1 VKGRVALWGVANF
14 CASRHF
20 PGAMTD
26 TTATRQAV
34 HTTTFTVLFAI
45 SFSHLLNDMMQSLL
59 PAIYP
64 SLKAD
69 FHLSFTQIGVITLVN
84 QITAS
89 LLQPAV
95 GYFSDLK
102 PRPYSLA
109 TGMVATLIGLLM
121 LSVSGSYIMILFS
134 VMLIGVGSAVFHPE
148 SSRVARMASG
158 GRHGLAQSLFQVGG
172 NTGSAFGPL
181 LAAVLVATYGQHS
194 IAWAGAL
201 AVLGIVILY
210 NVGTWY
216 KNHGLARLRSS
227 RAHEEHGLP
236 RGKIVMSMVILLLL
250 IFSKYFYLA
259 SITSYYTFYLIH
271 TFHVSVQTAQIHLF
285 IFLAAVAAGTLAGGP
300 LGDKFGRK
308 YVIWLSILGILPFTM
323 ALPYANLFWTSI
335 LSVIIGMVMAS
346 AFPAIVVYAQELL
359 PGRVGMISGLF
370 FGFSFGMGGIG
381 AAVLGLLADHTDISF
396 VYKICAFL
404 PAIGLLTM
412 FLPNIGSH
420 KPALLPMVDLEP

>member
-1 VKGRVALWGVANF
+1 
-14 CASRHF
+14 
-20 PGAMTD
+20 MTD
-26 TTATRQAV
+26 TAAARQTA
-34 HTTTFTVLFAI
+34 HNTTFAVLFAI
-45 SFSHLLNDMMQSLL
+45 AFSHMLNDMMQSLI

-64 SLKAD
+64 NLKAD
-69 FHLSFTQIGVITLVN
+69 FHLSFAQIGIITLVN

-95 GYFSDLK
+95 GYVSDLR

-109 TGMVATLIGLLM
+109 TGMIATLIGLLI
-121 LSVSGSYIMILFS
+121 LSVAGSYLVILFS

-172 NTGSAFGPL
+172 NTGSAIGPL
-181 LAAVLVATYGQHS
+181 LAAGLVAVYGQHS
-194 IAWAGAL
+194 VAWAGAL
-201 AVLGIVILY
+201 ALLGIVILY

-216 KNHGLARLRSS
+216 KNHGLARLRST
-227 RAHEEHGLP
+227 RAHEDHGLP
-236 RGKIVMSMVILLLL
+236 RGKVVASIVILLLL

-271 TFHVSVQTAQIHLF
+271 TFHLSVRSAQVHLF

-308 YVIWLSILGILPFTM
+308 YVIWFSILGILPFTLM
-323 ALPYANLFWTSI
+323 LPYANLFWTSI

-381 AAVLGLLADHTDISF
+381 AAVLGWLADLTDITF
-396 VYKICAFL
+396 VYKVCAFL

-420 KPALLPMVDLEP
+420 KQTPLLVVDPEA